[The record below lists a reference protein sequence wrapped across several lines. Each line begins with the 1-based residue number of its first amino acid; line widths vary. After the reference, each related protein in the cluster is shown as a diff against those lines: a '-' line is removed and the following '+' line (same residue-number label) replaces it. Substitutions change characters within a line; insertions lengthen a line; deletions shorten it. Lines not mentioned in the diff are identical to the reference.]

1 MTIPFACDMTAIPPG
16 ERGAHQAVTR
26 HVVTAATVIRDS
38 GEGFVFE
45 LAADDYEMVTRFVA
59 KERLC
64 CPFLTFVV
72 TARAEPPPV
81 ELRITGPIGAKEF
94 IRAELHLP
102 PG

>member
-1 MTIPFACDMTAIPPG
+1 MSIPFACDLTAIPPG
-16 ERGAHQAVTR
+16 ERAAHHEATR
-26 HVVTAATVIRDS
+26 QLVAAATIIRES
-38 GEGFVFE
+38 GEGFAFE
-45 LAADDYEMVTRFVA
+45 LAADEYETVTRFVA

-72 TARAEPPPV
+72 TARANQPQV
-81 ELRITGPIGAKEF
+81 ELRITGPAGAKEF